1 MLRHKYL
8 HTCIHT
14 HIHKYIYT
22 CIHTYLHAC
31 IHACIHTTYIHICI
45 HTHTHTHTYIQTY
58 IHICTKNSEIC
69 YYKIS
74 KSEIERQES
83 ETTTAKWQQQWD
95 ATAKGL
101 VTKEYFPNIKARLKM
116 KLSLSPNFTAMVTTH
131 GKTKAHPHRFKIIQS
146 SECVCTHG
154 YQTTDHLIFDCDM
167 LDKERG
173 KLIAHIER

>member
-1 MLRHKYL
+1 
-8 HTCIHT
+8 
-14 HIHKYIYT
+14 
-22 CIHTYLHAC
+22 
-31 IHACIHTTYIHICI
+31 
-45 HTHTHTHTYIQTY
+45 
-58 IHICTKNSEIC
+58 
-69 YYKIS
+69 
-74 KSEIERQES
+74 
-83 ETTTAKWQQQWD
+83 
-95 ATAKGL
+95 
-101 VTKEYFPNIKARLKM
+101 M